1 MAGLVSRDAPFSTSA
16 SVGNGPEVAF
26 GSLSSN
32 GGFVRTAVVGLCR
45 SECQL
50 RAQSGPRV
58 RARHQSVRADSGH
71 SLRVHSE
78 SKKISKAAIH
88 GAEVRLKPSDD
99 CSEPV
104 VDIHQPIIV
113 KLLGQ

>member
-1 MAGLVSRDAPFSTSA
+1 MSALGQERPFEQFERTAGLS
-16 SVGNGPEVAF
+16 
-26 GSLSSN
+26 
-32 GGFVRTAVVGLCR
+32 RTAVVGLCR

-50 RAQSGPRV
+50 GAQSGPRV